1 MTKVFR
7 KTIDP
12 IRFTAE
18 GYAALTPKLDELIIK
33 RERVLVELQRAREQ
47 GDLSEN
53 GAYKAARFELGDTD
67 RAIRQLQHQ
76 IKYGRAVEPPTDGS
90 LGVGSTVKLR
100 RDDEKEY
107 TYTIVGTY
115 EADPMNGKISIE
127 SPMGKVL
134 LGRKIGEEVTVNGQR
149 YQIRTLS
156 INPLAN
162 ICQQD
167 VLLA

>member
-1 MTKVFR
+1 MIKQP
-7 KTIDP
+7 KP
-12 IRFTAE
+12 IIFTPG
-18 GYAALTPKLDELIIK
+18 GYQTLRPKLDELIIK

-76 IKYGRAVEPPTDGS
+76 IKYGKAVESPADGS
-90 LGVGSTVKLR
+90 IGVGSTVKLL
-100 RDDEKEY
+100 RDDGKKF

-127 SPMGKVL
+127 SPMGKAL
-134 LGRKIGEEVTVNGQR
+134 MARKVGDVVVVNGQT
-149 YQIRTLS
+149 YGVT
-156 INPLAN
+156 P
-162 ICQQD
+162 
-167 VLLA
+167 

>member
-1 MTKVFR
+1 MR
-7 KTIDP
+7 KTVTVNRKVASIV
-12 IRFTAE
+12 FTPE
-18 GYAALTPKLDELIIK
+18 GYKLLQPKLGELQKK
-33 RERVLVELQRAREQ
+33 REQVLVELQRAREQ

-76 IKYGRAVEPPTDGS
+76 IKYGKAVEPPTDGS
-90 LGVGSTVKLR
+90 IGVGSMVKLR
-100 RDDEKEY
+100 RDDGKEY

-134 LGRKIGEEVTVNGQR
+134 LGRKIGEEVVVNGMT
-149 YQIRTLS
+149 YGVT
-156 INPLAN
+156 P
-162 ICQQD
+162 
-167 VLLA
+167 